1 MSKSLRSTLLVGTVR
16 HRRMH
21 PTTYSLEHDV
31 WYFGLHLDELARVFS
46 STRLLRRN
54 RRGVMA
60 FWDQDFLPRHA
71 TDLARDF
78 ADHLRSTGVQAGPG
92 WRIELIAN
100 VRVLGY
106 VFNPAAFYLCRDE
119 NGLLRTVVVE
129 VHNTY
134 GERHLYTLLP
144 ATTPGAVED
153 TFSASMAKSFFVSP
167 FIGPDGRYR
176 VTVRE
181 RGDDLQIAIALRE
194 GDQPL
199 LATSLLLR
207 RIPLTKANLLRQLL
221 RHPLVTYRTTAL
233 IHWHALRLWL
243 GGVPFLHH
251 AARPLTAEKGQ

>member
-1 MSKSLRSTLLVGTVR
+1 MSESLCSTLLVGTVR
-16 HRRMH
+16 HRRTH
-21 PTTYSLEHDV
+21 PTSYALEHDV
-31 WYFGLHLDELARVFS
+31 WYFGLRLDELGRVFS
-46 STRLLRRN
+46 STSLLRRN

-60 FWDQDFLPRHA
+60 FWDEDFLPQRA
-71 TDLARDF
+71 TDLPRDF
-78 ADHLRSTGVQAGPG
+78 ADHLRSAGIHTDDH
-92 WRIELIAN
+92 WQIELIAN

-106 VFNPAAFYLCRDE
+106 VFNPASFYLCRDVS
-119 NGLLRTVVVE
+119 GLLRAVVVE

-144 ATTPGAVED
+144 ATAPRAVED
-153 TFSASMAKSFFVSP
+153 AFSASMAKDFFVSP

-181 RGDDLQIAIALRE
+181 RGDDIQIAIALRE

-243 GGVPFLHH
+243 RGVPFLHH
-251 AARPLTAEKGQ
+251 AGKPLAAEKGQ